1 MEMPRTAVLSTRYTE
16 LLGIDHPVVQD
27 GMGPF
32 RTTRL
37 AAAVSAA
44 GGLGTLSSPTASG
57 SAAGAHELR
66 AAIDECARLTDRP
79 FAVNIPVDDRGHDP
93 AQSFTRTFL
102 EVVFQAQ
109 AADSAVALQLRAITT
124 SAGDPGAYVG
134 PIKDAGLVH
143 QHKVG
148 STHQARKAEARGVDV
163 IIASGFEMG
172 GHTHT
177 RPVHTVVLGPN
188 VTDAVEVPVLLSGG
202 FRDGRGL
209 AAALCLGAEGVAMGT
224 RFIASDAN
232 TEWHPNYAQA
242 LLDAEEGD
250 DITYPG
256 FFGPV
261 RGLRNPGSDLLES
274 VIAEGLDGESLHEWK
289 LAAMRSAQAD
299 GDTVGGLV
307 LAGQVA
313 GALTEIVAVADFVPQ
328 MARDAVEILDDL
340 ARRLPL
346 SHAAPGMRT

>member
-1 MEMPRTAVLSTRYTE
+1 MESAGTGVISTRYTE

-37 AAAVSAA
+37 AAAVSDA

-57 SAAGAHELR
+57 AAEGARELR
-66 AAIDECARLTDRP
+66 AAIDECAALTNRP
-79 FAVNIPVDDRGHDP
+79 FAVNIPIDDRGHDP

-102 EVVFQAQ
+102 EVVFQAR
-109 AADSAVALQLRAITT
+109 AADSAVSSQLRAVTT
-124 SAGDPGAYVG
+124 AAGDPGAYVAA
-134 PIKDAGLVH
+134 IKEAGLVH

-148 STHQARKAEARGVDV
+148 STRQARKAAARGVDV
-163 IIASGFEMG
+163 VMASGFEMG

-177 RPVHTVVLGPN
+177 RPVHTVVLGPS
-188 VTDAVEVPVLLSGG
+188 VTEAVDVPVLLSGG

-209 AAALCLGAEGVAMGT
+209 AAALCFGADGIAMGT

-232 TEWHPNYAQA
+232 TEWHPNYARA
-242 LLDAEEGD
+242 LLGAQEGD

-274 VIAEGLDGESLHEWK
+274 VIADGLTGASLHEWK
-289 LAAMRSAQAD
+289 LAAMRRAQAD

-313 GALTEIVAVADFVPQ
+313 GALTEIVAVAEFVPQ
-328 MARDAVEILDDL
+328 LTRDALRILDDL
-340 ARRLPL
+340 ARRLPVPHVA
-346 SHAAPGMRT
+346 SVS